1 MNKTCIGAALAACLL
16 PIAASAAPADDGAFI
31 VRGRAL
37 YLHSANNDDTGLGL
51 SINHKTFPE
60 LDLTWFATPNLAL
73 ELVLTYPQKH
83 DVRLGGSTI
92 GTVKHLPPTLS
103 LQYHFTGLPG
113 WRPYV
118 GAGVN
123 YTRFSNVNLP
133 AGVGID
139 KNSVGLALGAGADVA
154 LGNGWLLNVDLKKV
168 QIRTD
173 VSVGGVNQGTF
184 KIDPVLFSVGV
195 GRRF

>member
-1 MNKTCIGAALAACLL
+1 MNKTCIAAALAACLL
-16 PIAASAAPADDGAFI
+16 PAAASAASADDGAFI

-37 YLHSANNDDTGLGL
+37 HLHSANNDDTGLGL

-103 LQYHFTGLPG
+103 LQYHFTGLAG

-118 GAGVN
+118 GAGLN

-139 KNSVGLALGAGADVA
+139 RNSLGLALGAGADVP
-154 LGNGWLLNVDLKKV
+154 LGNGWLINVDLKKV

>member
-1 MNKTCIGAALAACLL
+1 
-16 PIAASAAPADDGAFI
+16 
-31 VRGRAL
+31 
-37 YLHSANNDDTGLGL
+37 
-51 SINHKTFPE
+51 
-60 LDLTWFATPNLAL
+60 
-73 ELVLTYPQKH
+73 
-83 DVRLGGSTI
+83 
-92 GTVKHLPPTLS
+92 VKHLPPTLS